1 MAVADLRQ
9 HSLRVLDANQVV
21 CTDGPPHSSFT
32 QVLVLV
38 FAQPGD
44 GLETNK
50 HKAGYN
56 LNNKV
61 RKTNTQTKSTETKHS
76 VTYESSHSLSPK

>member
-9 HSLRVLDANQVV
+9 HSLSVLDANQVV
-21 CTDGPPHSSFT
+21 CADRPPHSSFT

-61 RKTNTQTKSTETKHS
+61 RKTKTQTKPGETKKTLLH
-76 VTYESSHSLSPK
+76 L